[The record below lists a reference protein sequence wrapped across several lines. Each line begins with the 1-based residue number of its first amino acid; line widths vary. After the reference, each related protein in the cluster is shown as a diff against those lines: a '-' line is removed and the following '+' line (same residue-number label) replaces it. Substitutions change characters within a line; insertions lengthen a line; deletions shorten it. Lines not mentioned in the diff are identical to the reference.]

1 MFTAFLR
8 DITDRKRIEEERLVL
23 LAMEQ
28 AARAETERARDR
40 MTFLA
45 EASALLTSSLD
56 SRKTL
61 NKVARLAVPRLAD
74 WCSIDILEEGELRA
88 VTVAHVDPAMVEQAK
103 EW

>member
-1 MFTAFLR
+1 
-8 DITDRKRIEEERLVL
+8 
-23 LAMEQ
+23 MEQ

-45 EASALLTSSLD
+45 EASSLLTSSLD

-103 EW
+103 EWRRRWPPDMRAQRGVPAVIRTGRSE